1 MSDIYKNLHKYSE
14 KAEEMRRLYATKLMK
29 KEITFRQF
37 VQLSE
42 LEENK
47 YLQNTKVRV
56 LLSKMSGWTKTSAI
70 YAMTSFSI
78 PIDTKIKT
86 CSKNEYIF
94 QLCDSLFAASPTSW
108 QRRIK
113 APNNWPWDKS
123 IVDYIIAQYDRDD
136 LPRSL
141 SVINSDSRFSIDE
154 KTMDEVK
161 SYDSLEEVFSLEK
174 DDTNKENSTSST
186 SRNTED
192 DTDDS
197 LMDILGMDDEDDNDT
212 DDSYDNDEN
221 LAHLLGEDQDE
232 SLGDDDDD
240 DDIISLLGE

>member
-1 MSDIYKNLHKYSE
+1 
-14 KAEEMRRLYATKLMK
+14 MRRLYATKLMK

-47 YLQNTKVRV
+47 YLQNTKIRV

-94 QLCDSLFAASPTSW
+94 QLCDALFAASPTSW

-123 IVDYIIAQYDRDD
+123 ILDYIIAQYDRDD

-141 SVINSDSRFSIDE
+141 SAINADSRFNIDE

-161 SYDSLEEVFSLEK
+161 SYDALEEVFAME
-174 DDTNKENSTSST
+174 DDVDENNNTSST
-186 SRNTED
+186 SKNKED
-192 DTDDS
+192 NDDS
-197 LMDILGMDDEDDNDT
+197 LMDILGMDDEDDDT
-212 DDSYDNDEN
+212 DENYDNDED

-240 DDIISLLGE
+240 DIISLLGE